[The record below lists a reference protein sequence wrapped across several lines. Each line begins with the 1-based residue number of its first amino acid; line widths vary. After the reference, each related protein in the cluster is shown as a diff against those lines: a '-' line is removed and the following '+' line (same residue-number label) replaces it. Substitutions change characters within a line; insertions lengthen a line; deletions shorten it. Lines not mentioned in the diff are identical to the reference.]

1 MKKEKNNPN
10 PSPTGNR
17 FGLFCFGASGDTEL
31 AACVKR
37 NPNRSPAQRV
47 RFGEEEQGSG
57 RMASFFAAGIKR
69 RRSKA
74 DFAPTMVRVTGL
86 EPARLGH
93 QNLNLARLPF
103 RHTRGDTRLVY
114 ALRRV
119 LSIRLQGAADKNRMR
134 GFGRVWTA
142 KEDKIY
148 ANSCTKPHY
157 VVLY

>member
-1 MKKEKNNPN
+1 MGVKKEKTPV
-10 PSPTGNR
+10 NR
-17 FGLFCFGASGDTEL
+17 DFLL
-31 AACVKR
+31 ATF
-37 NPNRSPAQRV
+37 S
-47 RFGEEEQGSG
+47 
-57 RMASFFAAGIKR
+57 
-69 RRSKA
+69 SKV
-74 DFAPTMVRVTGL
+74 TSYMVRVTGL